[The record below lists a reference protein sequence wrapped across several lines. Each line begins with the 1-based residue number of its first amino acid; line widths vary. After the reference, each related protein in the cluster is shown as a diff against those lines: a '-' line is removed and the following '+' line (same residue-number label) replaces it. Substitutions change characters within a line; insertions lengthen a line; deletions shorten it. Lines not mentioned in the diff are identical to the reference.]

1 LKSEKAAVNGS
12 NGSCSKIKS
21 SSFQKFM
28 EVMGSCSKMDG
39 SDGWNNS
46 KLKS

>member
-1 LKSEKAAVNGS
+1 MEVM
-12 NGSCSKIKS
+12 GSCSKIKS
-21 SSFQKFM
+21 SSFQNFM